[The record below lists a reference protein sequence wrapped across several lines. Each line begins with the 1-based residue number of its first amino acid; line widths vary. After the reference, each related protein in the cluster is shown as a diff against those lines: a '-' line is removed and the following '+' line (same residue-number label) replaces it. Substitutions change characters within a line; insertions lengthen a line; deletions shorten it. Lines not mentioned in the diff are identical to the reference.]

1 MQTETEQQAGRIQ
14 ALLNGLR
21 ARQELALELAVEA
34 GETHVSFN
42 VGKFEVSLDA
52 ESMAREL
59 KENTVLDSDFFL
71 SQLTDAQTNAFR
83 AAREE
88 EEQLW
93 EEACACGVECT
104 LEEHSLDL
112 ADMAE
117 SIVAYWY
124 YN

>member
-1 MQTETEQQAGRIQ
+1 MQTETQQQERIQ

-21 ARQELALELAVEA
+21 ARQEVAVELAVEA
-34 GETHVSFN
+34 SETHVSIS
-42 VGKFEVSLDA
+42 VGRFEVRIDVDT
-52 ESMAREL
+52 MAREL
-59 KENTVLDSDFFL
+59 AKRTVLDSDFFL
-71 SQLTDAQTNAFR
+71 AQLTDAQANAFR

-88 EEQLW
+88 EEWLW

-112 ADMAE
+112 SDMAE